1 MTKRELSVDAVRK
14 VCEAL
19 VANKGDVYETSVQ
32 CNINTELVKRIK
44 FKKIYKAISDSYFQL
59 SDWGE
64 TEPGVREP
72 DEVKLNI
79 DPVPENTTV
88 NIEANEV
95 NVEEE
100 TKTATKK
107 RHRKPKL
114 TNTAINKICKELA
127 SGTTGRAIAK
137 KFGVAHGTVS
147 NIKLKY
153 RYKEIS
159 DKYFVL
165 NEFGNIVP
173 VSDVVRD
180 VNNTVQINLS
190 SSDAIINEIYD
201 LTAQLLMKKPIEQ
214 LPDRIQEK
222 ILLIL
227 KEEVDNMSI
236 KDIKEMIINE

>member
-32 CNINTELVKRIK
+32 CNINTELTKRIK

-88 NIEANEV
+88 NTEANEV

-100 TKTATKK
+100 TTTKK
-107 RHRKPKL
+107 RHRKAKL
-114 TNTAINKICKELA
+114 TTAAVKKVCKELA
-127 SGTTGRAIAK
+127 NGKSCRSIAQ
-137 KFGVAHGTVS
+137 KFGIAHGTVS

-153 RYKEIS
+153 RYSEIS

-173 VSDVVRD
+173 VTDEVKV
-180 VNNTVQINLS
+180 VNNTIQINLS
-190 SSDAIINEIYD
+190 SSNAIINEIYD
-201 LTAQLLMKKPIEQ
+201 LAAQALMKKPIEL
-214 LPDRIQEK
+214 LPDSIQEK
-222 ILLIL
+222 VLSIL
-227 KEEVDNMSI
+227 KEEIDNMSI
-236 KDIKEMIINE
+236 KDIKEMIIDE